1 MSSRAEILAKVKQN
15 KPTLV
20 PLPNIDFNDLI
31 TYPDLITQFISVVEK
46 IGGAVFLYPT
56 EEDLAKNISLEP
68 NETYNIN
75 TLNMSEAEKLSLS
88 KVHSL
93 DLERVHTAYFRGKL
107 GVAENGSIWLDEEAM
122 VNRVLPIICEHLVLV
137 LDKNLIVPT
146 MHHAYQ
152 NIDVSKTGY
161 GTFLAGPSKTADI
174 EQSLVIGAHGPRSLK
189 VCLIG

>member
-1 MSSRAEILAKVKQN
+1 MSSRAEILATVKQN

-20 PLPNIDFNDLI
+20 PLPEIDFNDLI
-31 TYPDLITQFISVVEK
+31 AYDDLVAQFISVVEK
-46 IGGAVFLYPT
+46 IGGKVLLFAT
-56 EEDLAKNISLEP
+56 EEDLTKNINSTPTE
-68 NETYNIN
+68 NYDIN

-88 KVHSL
+88 KVHAL

-107 GVAENGSIWLDEEAM
+107 GVAENGSIWLDEEVM

-137 LDKNLIVPT
+137 LNKNLIVPT

-152 NIDVSKTGY
+152 KIDVSKTGY

-174 EQSLVIGAHGPRSLK
+174 EQSLVIGAHGPRSLR